1 MTSGYGKKGYGKTGA
16 AKSVWRMATTIP
28 GHLAKRRAS
37 PDMTGAAQGTITLDP
52 SDHITGAVTF
62 AALRSDYTG
71 RPGEPATLTVP
82 VEAPVAIETNGIAY
96 AVMMATPLDL
106 ADFVTGFLM
115 AEGLAQADEVGE
127 VALHAAQDDDWG
139 TGYVARVNLPPE
151 RLGPI
156 LERARRR
163 VGDSSCGICG
173 IEGVEAAL
181 RPLPRLARRSTATP
195 QAIRRALEDMR
206 EGQALGRET
215 RATHAAAFC
224 DESGQVL
231 ELRED
236 VGRHNAL
243 DKLVGA
249 LARGGIDPAWGF
261 IVMTSRCSYE
271 LVEKTV
277 RAGCPLLVTISAP
290 TDLAVR
296 RAHAAGLALCVVAR
310 DDSML
315 MLGPD

>member
-1 MTSGYGKKGYGKTGA
+1 LTTPGSIPVA
-16 AKSVWRMATTIP
+16 AHRNAYD
-28 GHLAKRRAS
+28 GE
-37 PDMTGAAQGTITLDP
+37 
-52 SDHITGAVTF
+52 
-62 AALRSDYTG
+62 
-71 RPGEPATLTVP
+71 PGEPFELSVP
-82 VEAPVAIETNGIAY
+82 IEAPVAIETNGVAY
-96 AVMMATPLDL
+96 AVMMATPLAL
-106 ADFVTGFLM
+106 EDFVTGFLM
-115 AEGLAQADEVGE
+115 AEGLAEAHEVGE
-127 VALHAAQDDDWG
+127 VAVHRTEDAQWG
-139 TGYVARVNLPPE
+139 TGYVARVNLPVE

-181 RPLPRLARRSTATP
+181 RPLPPVPRASQASP
-195 QAIRRALEDMR
+195 QAIHRALGALAA
-206 EGQALGRET
+206 GQELGRQT

-224 DESGQVL
+224 DEEGRLVA
-231 ELRED
+231 LRED

-249 LARGGIDPAWGF
+249 LARANGGQGVDLSLGF

-290 TDLAVR
+290 SDLAVR
-296 RAHAAGLALCVVAR
+296 RALAAGLRLAVVAR
-310 DDSML
+310 GDSML
-315 MLGPD
+315 MVDPGQRFVEGEGPVILADGAERT

>member
-1 MTSGYGKKGYGKTGA
+1 MRYPRDEREETGA
-16 AKSVWRMATTIP
+16 WQLEGLPR
-28 GHLAKRRAS
+28 
-37 PDMTGAAQGTITLDP
+37 TGAHRVP
-52 SDHITGAVTF
+52 
-62 AALRSDYTG
+62 ALRSDYTDA
-71 RPGEPATLTVP
+71 PGEPRELSVP

-115 AEGLAQADEVGE
+115 AEGLAEADEVGE
-127 VALHAAQDDDWG
+127 VAVHATDQGEWG
-139 TGYVARVNLPPE
+139 AGYVARVNLPPE

-181 RPLPRLARRSTATP
+181 RPLPALPRRS
-195 QAIRRALEDMR
+195 QARPDALRRALGAMR
-206 EGQALGRET
+206 EGQVLGRET

-224 DESGQVL
+224 DEAGTVL
-231 ELRED
+231 MLRED

-243 DKLVGA
+243 DKLVGG
-249 LARGGIDPAWGF
+249 LARKNIDAGQGF

-296 RAHAAGLALCVVAR
+296 RAQSAGLALAVVAR

-315 MLGPD
+315 MVDAGSPFVEE

>member
-1 MTSGYGKKGYGKTGA
+1 
-16 AKSVWRMATTIP
+16 MA
-28 GHLAKRRAS
+28 
-37 PDMTGAAQGTITLDP
+37 
-52 SDHITGAVTF
+52 
-62 AALRSDYTG
+62 
-71 RPGEPATLTVP
+71 VP

-106 ADFVTGFLM
+106 EDFVTGFLV
-115 AEGLAQADEVGE
+115 AEGLAGPGEVGD
-127 VALHAAQDDDWG
+127 VALHAVENGAWG
-139 TGYVARVNLPPE
+139 TGHVARVNLPPD

-181 RPLPRLARRSTATP
+181 RPLPSLPRRSKAAP
-195 QAIRRALEDMR
+195 EAIRRALDMFAER
-206 EGQALGRET
+206 QPLGRLT

-224 DESGQVL
+224 SEEGDVL
-231 ELRED
+231 LVRED

-243 DKLVGA
+243 DKLTGA
-249 LARGGIDPAWGF
+249 LARQGLAAAEGF

-290 TDLAVR
+290 SDLAVR
-296 RAHAAGLALCVVAR
+296 RAKAAGLALAVVAR

-315 MLGPD
+315 LVD

>member
-1 MTSGYGKKGYGKTGA
+1 M
-16 AKSVWRMATTIP
+16 
-28 GHLAKRRAS
+28 
-37 PDMTGAAQGTITLDP
+37 D
-52 SDHITGAVTF
+52 
-62 AALRSDYTG
+62 
-71 RPGEPATLTVP
+71 VP

-96 AVMMATPLDL
+96 AVMMASPIDL
-106 ADFVTGFLM
+106 EDFVTGFLM
-115 AEGLAQADEVGE
+115 AEGLAAPGEVGE
-127 VALHAAQDDDWG
+127 VALHTVENGEWG
-139 TGYVARVNLPPE
+139 TGHVARVNLPAD

-181 RPLPRLARRSTATP
+181 RPLPALSRRSAAKP
-195 QAIRRALEDMR
+195 EAIRRALDAFAKR
-206 EGQALGRET
+206 LPLGRLT
-215 RATHAAAFC
+215 RATHAAAFVRE
-224 DESGQVL
+224 DG
-231 ELRED
+231 ELLLVRED

-249 LARGGIDPAWGF
+249 MARQGIAASEGF

-290 TDLAVR
+290 TDLAAR
-296 RAHAAGLALCVVAR
+296 RAKAAGLSLAVVAR

-315 MLGPD
+315 LLC

>member
-1 MTSGYGKKGYGKTGA
+1 MDYREHSDG
-16 AKSVWRMATTIP
+16 SVPIIV
-28 GHLAKRRAS
+28 RRNAYDDVETQ
-37 PDMTGAAQGTITLDP
+37 PLEFP
-52 SDHITGAVTF
+52 
-62 AALRSDYTG
+62 
-71 RPGEPATLTVP
+71 VP
-82 VEAPVAIETNGIAY
+82 VEAPIAIETNGIAY
-96 AVMMATPLDL
+96 AVMMATPLQIE
-106 ADFVTGFLM
+106 DFVTGFLM
-115 AEGLAQADEVGE
+115 AEGFAQANEVGE
-127 VALHAAQDDDWG
+127 VAVHSTEDDRWG
-139 TGYVARVNLPPE
+139 RGHVARVNLPPE

-173 IEGVEAAL
+173 IEGVESAL
-181 RPLPRLARRSTATP
+181 RPLPPLTRVSQASSG
-195 QAIRRALEDMR
+195 AIRRGLDAMR
-206 EGQALGRET
+206 EQQELGRLT

-224 DESGQVL
+224 DEDGIL
-231 ELRED
+231 LALRED

-249 LARGGIDPAWGF
+249 LARNKTDPQQGF
-261 IVMTSRCSYE
+261 IVITSRCSYE

-296 RAHAAGLALCVVAR
+296 RAQAAGLRLAVVAR

-315 MLGPD
+315 MVDPGQPFVEE

>member
-1 MTSGYGKKGYGKTGA
+1 MDNREHPAG
-16 AKSVWRMATTIP
+16 SVPITV
-28 GHLAKRRAS
+28 RRNAY
-37 PDMTGAAQGTITLDP
+37 DDAE
-52 SDHITGAVTF
+52 
-62 AALRSDYTG
+62 
-71 RPGEPATLTVP
+71 GEPIEFPVP
-82 VEAPVAIETNGIAY
+82 VEAPIAIETNGIAY
-96 AVMMATPLDL
+96 AVMMATPLQIE
-106 ADFVTGFLM
+106 DFVTGFLM
-115 AEGLAQADEVGE
+115 AEGLAQAHEVGE
-127 VALHAAQDDDWG
+127 VAVHSTDDDRWG
-139 TGYVARVNLPPE
+139 RGFVARVNLPPE

-173 IEGVEAAL
+173 IEGVESAL
-181 RPLPRLARRSTATP
+181 RPLPPLTRASQASP
-195 QAIRRALEDMR
+195 AAIRLGLNTMR
-206 EGQALGRET
+206 ERQELGNLT

-224 DESGQVL
+224 DEAGSLQA
-231 ELRED
+231 LRED

-249 LARGGIDPAWGF
+249 LNRQQIDINHGF

-271 LVEKTV
+271 LVEKAV

-296 RAHAAGLALCVVAR
+296 RAQAAGLRLAVVAR

-315 MLGPD
+315 MVDPGQPFVEE

>member
-1 MTSGYGKKGYGKTGA
+1 MGA
-16 AKSVWRMATTIP
+16 TAVGARKLE
-28 GHLAKRRAS
+28 HLDT
-37 PDMTGAAQGTITLDP
+37 P
-52 SDHITGAVTF
+52 GAVAL
-62 AALRSDYTG
+62 AARRSDYTEA
-71 RPGEPATLTVP
+71 PGEATTLTAP

-115 AEGLAQADEVGE
+115 AEGLALADEVGE
-127 VALHAAQDDDWG
+127 VGIHATENGEWG
-139 TGYVARVNLPPE
+139 TGYVARVTLPPE

-181 RPLPRLARRSTATP
+181 RPLPALGRRSAASP
-195 QAIRRALEDMR
+195 QVIRHGLDAMR
-206 EGQALGRET
+206 ERQALGRLT

-224 DESGQVL
+224 DEAGDVL
-231 ELRED
+231 ALRED

-249 LARGGIDPAWGF
+249 LARAGIDPAQGF
-261 IVMTSRCSYE
+261 VVMTSRCSYE

-290 TDLAVR
+290 TDLAAR
-296 RAHAAGLALCVVAR
+296 RARAAGLTLAVVAR
-310 DDSML
+310 DDAML
-315 MLGPD
+315 ILAPG

>member
-1 MTSGYGKKGYGKTGA
+1 MQTASQEHGKLDTAPHPGA
-16 AKSVWRMATTIP
+16 HRIP
-28 GHLAKRRAS
+28 
-37 PDMTGAAQGTITLDP
+37 
-52 SDHITGAVTF
+52 
-62 AALRSDYTG
+62 ALRSDYTG
-71 RPGEPATLTVP
+71 APGEPRALSVP
-82 VEAPVAIETNGIAY
+82 VESPVAIETNGIAY

-115 AEGLAQADEVGE
+115 AEGLALVGEVGE
-127 VALHAAQDDDWG
+127 VAIHATDHDEWG

-181 RPLPRLARRSTATP
+181 RPLPPLTRRSQAGP
-195 QAIRRALEDMR
+195 PAIRRALEAMR
-206 EGQALGRET
+206 EGQGLGRET

-224 DESGQVL
+224 DEDGAVL
-231 ELRED
+231 MLRED

-243 DKLVGA
+243 DKLIGG
-249 LARGGIDPAWGF
+249 LARQDIEPSQGF
-261 IVMTSRCSYE
+261 VVMTSRCSYE

-296 RAHAAGLALCVVAR
+296 RARAAGLALAVVAR

-315 MLGPD
+315 MVDPGPPFVEE